1 MTFRR
6 EKVNK
11 HLDEGTLQALLD
23 GELAAPDRAAA
34 EAHLAACAECAGEL
48 RALSALEERLG
59 ALLGQADH
67 PAPVAQAQMRFRA
80 RRAAAGQQR
89 FGGEARRALLRA
101 AMLVLGLAGVAAA
114 SVPGSPVRA
123 WIEETVL
130 PPEKAVQAPVAQ
142 PEAQPP
148 APAAA
153 PVAEAPAGVS
163 IRPRGGAVRVVLT
176 GAAPGLSV
184 RARLVEGEHAEV
196 FATGAARGARFR
208 TSPGRI
214 EIAGAGA
221 GEVTVGLPRGAR
233 EATVEVNGRVY
244 VAKEG
249 GALRVMTPVADPASP
264 EAVFRVGG

>member
-1 MTFRR
+1 
-6 EKVNK
+6 VNK

-23 GELAAPDRAAA
+23 GELTAPDRAAA

-67 PAPVAQAQMRFRA
+67 PAPVAQAQMRFRS

-101 AMLVLGLAGVAAA
+101 AMLVLGVAGVAAA

-130 PPEKAVQAPVAQ
+130 PAETAVQQPVAR
-142 PEAQPP
+142 PEAQP
-148 APAAA
+148 APAA

-163 IRPRGGAVRVVLT
+163 IRPSRGAVSVVLT
-176 GAAPGLSV
+176 GAAEDVVV
-184 RARLVEGEHAEV
+184 RTRLVEGEHAEV
-196 FATGAARGARFR
+196 VATGAARGARFR

-214 EIAGAGA
+214 EIAGARA
-221 GEVTVGLPRGAR
+221 GEVTVGLPRGATS
-233 EATVEVNGRVY
+233 ASVSANGRVR

-249 GALRVMTPVADPASP
+249 GALRGTTPAAGPASP
-264 EAVFRVGG
+264 EVAFRVGG

>member
-1 MTFRR
+1 M
-6 EKVNK
+6 KK

-23 GELAAPDRAAA
+23 GELSAPDRQAA

-67 PAPVAQAQMRFRA
+67 PAPVAQAQMRFRS

-101 AMLVLGLAGVAAA
+101 ATLVLGLAGVAAA

-130 PPEKAVQAPVAQ
+130 PTERPAQAPAALPAAQ
-142 PEAQPP
+142 AP
-148 APAAA
+148 APAPA
-153 PVAEAPAGVS
+153 PVAEAPTGVS
-163 IRPRGGAVRVVLT
+163 GRPRRGAMHVVLT
-176 GAAPGLSV
+176 DAGRGLRV
-184 RARLVEGEHAEV
+184 HTRLVEDTEARV
-196 FATGAARGARFR
+196 FATGEARGARFR
-208 TSPGRI
+208 VAPGRI

-221 GEVTVGLPRGAR
+221 GEVTVELPRGATT
-233 EATVEVNGRVY
+233 ASVSANDRVY
-244 VAKEG
+244 VVKEG
-249 GALRVMTPVADPASP
+249 GALRATTPAAGPASP
-264 EAVFRVGG
+264 EVAFRVGG

>member
-1 MTFRR
+1 V
-6 EKVNK
+6 KK

-23 GELAAPDRAAA
+23 GELDAPDRAAA

-59 ALLGQADH
+59 ALLGQADA
-67 PAPVAQAQMRFRA
+67 PAPVAQAQMRFRS
-80 RRAAAGQQR
+80 RRAAAGHHQR

-101 AMLVLGLAGVAAA
+101 AALVLGLAGVAAA

-130 PPEKAVQAPVAQ
+130 PAEQPVQQPVAQ
-142 PEAQPP
+142 QPEAAP
-148 APAAA
+148 APA

-163 IRPRGGAVRVVLT
+163 IRPRGGSVRVVLT

-208 TSPGRI
+208 TSPGTI
-214 EIAGAGA
+214 EVAGAGA

-233 EATVEVNGRVY
+233 TATVEVNGRVY

-249 GALRVMTPVADPASP
+249 GALRVTAPVADPASP
-264 EAVFRVGG
+264 EAVFRVGS